1 MTEIDAARIKCETC
15 KGETRKDE
23 VDVTM
28 WLGSELNVIEGVPA
42 HVCDRCELQYYDTE
56 VEEAIR
62 ALAASG
68 FPAWKAV
75 RHISVPVFTLLPP
88 KQSNERNEKPAVE
101 ALY

>member
-1 MTEIDAARIKCETC
+1 MTEIDAATVKCEAC
-15 KGETRKDE
+15 NGETRKDE
-23 VDVTM
+23 VEVTM

-42 HVCDRCELQYYDTE
+42 HVCDRCELQYYDPE

-75 RHISVPVFTLLPP
+75 RRISVPVFTLKAP
-88 KQSNERNEKPAVE
+88 KQSGDENDGPKVE